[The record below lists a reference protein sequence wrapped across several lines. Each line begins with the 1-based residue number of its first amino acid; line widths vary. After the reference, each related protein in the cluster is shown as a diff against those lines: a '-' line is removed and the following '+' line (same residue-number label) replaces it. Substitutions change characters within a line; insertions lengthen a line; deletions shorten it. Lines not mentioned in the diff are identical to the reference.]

1 MAMVRNE
8 SVARIVMLLCFGT
21 AILSLAVRG
30 RMTNSQASDNASQ
43 AGGKAVAIGAA
54 LPDVSKRNE
63 PSNSSN
69 TAGNNPLKSLLA
81 QGLPGQTPSKSQ
93 TENQTQIVVNLS
105 DRRVYV
111 YRQAQVIA
119 SYPIGVGK
127 KGWETPTGS
136 FQVLNKLVYPI
147 WRHPITGKVF
157 QAGTDSPLGDRW
169 IGFWSDGQ
177 NQIGFHGTPDEELVG
192 SSISHGCLRMRNP
205 DIRMLYKQVKM
216 GTPVEVRSYW
226 SLD

>member
-30 RMTNSQASDNASQ
+30 RMTTSKASDSNSHTDGNAI
-43 AGGKAVAIGAA
+43 AIGAA
-54 LPDVSKRNE
+54 LPE
-63 PSNSSN
+63 TSN
-69 TAGNNPLKSLLA
+69 TNNVPGNNPFKSLLGKDLA
-81 QGLPGQTPSKSQ
+81 GQTSSKSQ
-93 TENQTQIVVNLS
+93 TGNQTQLIVNLS

-119 SYPIGVGK
+119 SYPLGVGK

-136 FQVLNKLVYPI
+136 FQILNKLVYPI

-157 QAGTDSPLGDRW
+157 RSGTDSPLGDRW
-169 IGFWSDGQ
+169 IGFWSDGR
-177 NQIGFHGTPDEELVG
+177 NQIGFHGTPEEELVG
-192 SSISHGCLRMRNP
+192 TSISHGCLRMRNP
-205 DIRMLYKQVKM
+205 DIRLLYNQVKM
-216 GTPVEVRSYW
+216 GTTVEVRS
-226 SLD
+226 